1 MLTIAVLSPQSDL
14 PLFISSL
21 RINIYIYCYALHRM
35 RPMLCSDGVNVM
47 PIKVVVSIDPE
58 LLENFIDME
67 KFYVSV
73 DNCMDES

>member
-1 MLTIAVLSPQSDL
+1 
-14 PLFISSL
+14 
-21 RINIYIYCYALHRM
+21 
-35 RPMLCSDGVNVM
+35 MLCSDGVNVM